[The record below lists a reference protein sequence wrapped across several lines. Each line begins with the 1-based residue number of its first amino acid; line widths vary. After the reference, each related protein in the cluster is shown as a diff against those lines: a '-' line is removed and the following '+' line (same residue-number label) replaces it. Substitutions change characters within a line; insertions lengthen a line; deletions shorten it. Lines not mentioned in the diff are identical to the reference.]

1 MIDMR
6 TNDWRRTIAQGAGM
20 RRSMI
25 ALIGLS
31 VLVAAPLAAQRQ
43 TEQNAFTWSGRVPS
57 GHWIRVRNLS
67 GEINV
72 IASNSDRVEVTAT
85 RQWRRS
91 DPESVRF
98 EVHKFGP
105 NEEDVVICAIWSDR
119 TDCDENGYDTHNESR
134 NMRNNDVSVQ
144 FRVAVPR
151 GVKVGI
157 STVNGAISVDGATS
171 EVEANTVNGEV
182 EATSS
187 GGPVHA
193 STVNGSVTAR
203 MGRFDNDEDL
213 NFSTVNGTVVAE
225 FTGDLDA
232 DIELSTVNGRFQ
244 TDYPVTV
251 NGRLDPRHLRARLG
265 RGGRRIKLSTVNGNV
280 ELRRRG

>member
-1 MIDMR
+1 
-6 TNDWRRTIAQGAGM
+6 M
-20 RRSMI
+20 RRSVVALMSVSVI
-25 ALIGLS
+25 AAL
-31 VLVAAPLAAQRQ
+31 PLQAQRQ
-43 TEQNAFTWSGRVPS
+43 SEQNAFTWSGRIPS

-67 GEINV
+67 GEITV
-72 IASNSDRVEVTAT
+72 TASNSDRVEVTAT

-91 DPESVRF
+91 DPASVRF
-98 EVHKFGP
+98 EVHKYGS
-105 NEEDVVICAIWSDR
+105 NDEDVVICAIWNDR
-119 TDCDENGYDTHNESR
+119 TDCDERGYEPHNGRENG
-134 NMRNNDVSVQ
+134 RNNDVSVQ

-151 GVKVGI
+151 GVKVGV
-157 STVNGAISVDGATS
+157 STVNGAVSVEGATS
-171 EVEANTVNGEV
+171 EVEASTVNGEI

-187 GGPVHA
+187 GGPVNA
-193 STVNGSVTAR
+193 TTVNGSVTAR

-232 DIELSTVNGRFQ
+232 DVELSTVNGRFQ
-244 TDYPVTV
+244 TDYPVTI

-265 RGGRRIKLSTVNGNV
+265 RGGRRIRLSTVNGNV

>member
-1 MIDMR
+1 
-6 TNDWRRTIAQGAGM
+6 M
-20 RRSMI
+20 RRSVL
-25 ALIGLS
+25 ALLS
-31 VLVAAPLAAQRQ
+31 ISVFGASPLAAQRQ
-43 TEQNAFTWSGRVPS
+43 TEPNAFTWSGRVPS

-72 IASNSDRVEVTAT
+72 IASNGDRVEVTAT
-85 RQWRRS
+85 KQWRRS

-98 EVHKFGP
+98 EVHKYGA
-105 NEEDVVICAIWSDR
+105 NDEDVVICAIWNDR
-119 TDCDENGYDTHNESR
+119 TDCDERGYDPHNV
-134 NMRNNDVSVQ
+134 RNNDVNVS

-151 GVKVGI
+151 GVKVGV
-157 STVNGAISVDGATS
+157 STVNGAVSVDGATS
-171 EVEANTVNGEV
+171 EVEATTVNGEV

-187 GGPVHA
+187 GGPVNA

-213 NFSTVNGTVVAE
+213 NFSTVNGTVTAE

-232 DIELSTVNGRFQ
+232 DVELSTVNGRFH
-244 TDYPVTV
+244 TDYEATV

-265 RGGRRIKLSTVNGNV
+265 RGGRRIRLSTVNGNV